1 MHYPVIL
8 YPEEIEDFCRQ
19 YPLLEEEQG
28 IEKREQNITVPPR
41 SLPVD
46 ADEVKPIGEKKP
58 TNQEDSSKTKTQSK
72 AESNR
77 QKKLTKK
84 NPVRLRS
91 RASSGLLLAVWLFWL
106 IGTVLIVFLGVARN
120 LPLLSIASFVGAIAC
135 LSFVVYFWLRGTYRS
150 RRSVSKKPTATGL
163 EKLTV
168 KGNLLGEKQVTDNGT
183 KLQSNQAVS
192 KDKLDNSSISSSS
205 IVEKYQSQEDLKKRN
220 KVLSKLL
227 IKKAQPIGISEA
239 RQGVS
244 EAKFL
249 EYLKRYF
256 SQVTQAAEFPIPES
270 KRNYSADFLIVHS
283 ATGLGIDCEIDEP
296 YALRSKQ
303 PTHCM
308 NKPEDYWRNHF
319 FLERGWIVVRFTERQ
334 VVEAPLS
341 CCKAIANVIA
351 DVTGDKTCW
360 QQLESVP
367 ELLPYKAWTTS
378 EAKKMAKKDYRLSY
392 LPEEV
397 RRSVL
402 SRQGGGQKRGRVRS
416 KRP

>member
-1 MHYPVIL
+1 M
-8 YPEEIEDFCRQ
+8 
-19 YPLLEEEQG
+19 
-28 IEKREQNITVPPR
+28 
-41 SLPVD
+41 
-46 ADEVKPIGEKKP
+46 
-58 TNQEDSSKTKTQSK
+58 
-72 AESNR
+72 
-77 QKKLTKK
+77 
-84 NPVRLRS
+84 
-91 RASSGLLLAVWLFWL
+91 
-106 IGTVLIVFLGVARN
+106 
-120 LPLLSIASFVGAIAC
+120 
-135 LSFVVYFWLRGTYRS
+135 RGTYTS

-163 EKLTV
+163 EKLTA
-168 KGNLLGEKQVTDNGT
+168 KDNLLKEKQTTIDVT
-183 KLQSNQAVS
+183 KLQSNQAVP
-192 KDKLDNSSISSSS
+192 KDKLDNSSISSAS
-205 IVEKYQSQEDLKKRN
+205 IVEKHQSQEQLKKRN

-303 PTHCM
+303 PTHCL

-351 DVTGDKTCW
+351 DVTGDKSYLE
-360 QQLESVP
+360 QLESVP
-367 ELLPYKAWTTS
+367 DLLPYKAWTTS

-397 RRSVL
+397 RISVL
-402 SRQGGGQKRGRVRS
+402 SRRSRGFKQKRGRKRS
-416 KRP
+416 KV